1 MTYEVVISGFGG
13 QGVMI
18 IGQLLAYAGMLEG
31 KHVSFMPS
39 YGPEMRGGTANCAVI
54 ISESVIGN
62 PLVSVPQV
70 LVAMNNPSIDKFEPL
85 LAINGVVLTN
95 TSIVDRLQKRTDVKF
110 FGVAANDIA
119 AELNNAK
126 TANIVMLGAL
136 LKVVPLIKPESL
148 ILAFEKKFAAK
159 PELIEINKLAFAR
172 GAAAVK

>member
-1 MTYEVVISGFGG
+1 MTYEVIISGFGG

-54 ISESVIGN
+54 ISDTVIGN

-70 LVAMNNPSIDKFEPL
+70 LVAMNNPSIDKFEPMM
-85 LAINGVVLTN
+85 AGKGIVLTN
-95 TSIVDRLQKRTDVKF
+95 TSIVDRIQTRADVKF

-119 AELNNAK
+119 AELKNAK

-159 PELIEINKLAFAR
+159 PELIEINKRAFEC